1 MSKLT
6 LAITSIGDLLLNEKI
21 SKDQDGKSIGDVR
34 LTIPDYQRPYK

>member
-21 SKDQDGKSIGDVR
+21 TREMELEFVGIANLDISI
-34 LTIPDYQRPYK
+34 PPY